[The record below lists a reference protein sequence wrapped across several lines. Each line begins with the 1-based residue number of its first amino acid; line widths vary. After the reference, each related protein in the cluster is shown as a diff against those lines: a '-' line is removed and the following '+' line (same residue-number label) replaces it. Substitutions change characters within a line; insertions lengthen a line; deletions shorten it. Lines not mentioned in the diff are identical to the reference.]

1 MSSPNCVSIGSNF
14 KNLNFMGKKV
24 HDDPRMPR
32 RLPKLIVPAAEFCGH
47 PTYMLKTSDGSQYRC
62 FNVAEVLL
70 GNFHDRRVFI
80 SVDFGHMLLVR
91 GDLTYFRVDRVR
103 PWRTHRHDIMQQ
115 SRMVDVKIMV
125 AGSKTNV
132 SYLFRRMQASLR
144 VPIASSAPAQRLM
157 PADMTAPD
165 LEKKPEPKMVRTWAC
180 ATISSTGELE
190 VQRARYTSEEACK
203 DDMAALAKDTML
215 IVVKLEMQERCVPA
229 ITLSWK

>member
-14 KNLNFMGKKV
+14 MNLNFMGKKV

-32 RLPKLIVPAAEFCGH
+32 RMPKLIVPAAEFCGQ
-47 PTYMLKTSDGSQYRC
+47 PTYALKTSDGSQYRC
-62 FNVAEVLL
+62 FNVTEVLR
-70 GNFHDRRVFI
+70 GGFRDRRVFI
-80 SVDFGHMLLVR
+80 SVDFTHMLLVR

-103 PWRTHRHDIMQQ
+103 PWQTHQHDIMNQ
-115 SRMVDVKIMV
+115 SRTIDVKIMV
-125 AGSKTNV
+125 AGSQTNV
-132 SYLFRRMQASLR
+132 SHLFRRLQANLR
-144 VPIASSAPAQRLM
+144 VSIASSAPVQRLM
-157 PADMTAPD
+157 PADRAVPD
-165 LEKKPEPKMVRTWAC
+165 LEKKPELKIVRTWAC

-215 IVVKLEMQERCVPA
+215 TVVKLEMQERCVPA